1 MRTPVPLIRQLTPFI
16 ILFFICFNSQSQS
29 VSFFNGKFELGIG
42 MGPSF
47 FLGDLGGT
55 RGKGK
60 TFVKDVNFPLTKLL
74 KGIYAGY
81 FPAEWIGF
89 RLAAN
94 IGSLEADDAI
104 IRTNGKDEYERKKRN
119 LKFKSTLSEAY
130 FAMEIYPTVF
140 LEQYDGLQYKFR
152 PYGLI
157 GVGIFHFNPKG
168 EYIEPN
174 GNTKWVELKPLRLE
188 GQGLPQFPTRKE
200 YKLTQ
205 LNIPMGFG
213 VKYFL
218 KENMYI
224 GIEVLHRKTF
234 TDYIDDVSV
243 KYIDPSLF
251 STFLTPQDATYARQ
265 LMYRENLIN
274 PTVSRRYINYQR
286 GDPTENDAYF
296 SGLVRLGWRLNGDNT
311 PNGRAKRQ
319 LKCPVYF

>member
-140 LEQYDGLQYKFR
+140 LEQYDGLQKV
-152 PYGLI
+152 LI
-157 GVGIFHFNPKG
+157 
-168 EYIEPN
+168 
-174 GNTKWVELKPLRLE
+174 
-188 GQGLPQFPTRKE
+188 
-200 YKLTQ
+200 
-205 LNIPMGFG
+205 
-213 VKYFL
+213 
-218 KENMYI
+218 
-224 GIEVLHRKTF
+224 
-234 TDYIDDVSV
+234 
-243 KYIDPSLF
+243 
-251 STFLTPQDATYARQ
+251 
-265 LMYRENLIN
+265 
-274 PTVSRRYINYQR
+274 
-286 GDPTENDAYF
+286 
-296 SGLVRLGWRLNGDNT
+296 
-311 PNGRAKRQ
+311 
-319 LKCPVYF
+319 